1 MNNTKEKFVAKTYA
15 GLENILLEELEQLVA
30 ENCKLSTR
38 AVLFEGDMDTMYRAN
53 YFCRYALRILWQVGE
68 FRFRDNKQF
77 YEEIYKYPAEKV
89 LKSDGTLAFSVTMK
103 DSIFATPLFAA
114 QLAKDA
120 VCDRFREKY
129 DERPSVRKDNPDVQF
144 HIHIMGDHA
153 TLFLDSSGEPLYR
166 RGYRVASHPAQIS
179 EVIAAAMVKLSG
191 WQHDCDLIDPM
202 CGSGTI
208 LIEAAL
214 AALNVP
220 AGFFRRS
227 YGFYRW
233 KTFDRKRWEQIQ
245 DEADIRDDVPV
256 NFYGSDISS
265 RFIGMA
271 KDNICEA
278 RLTDFI
284 LVHRCPMNE
293 SRPVRTPSFV
303 IFNPPYGERL
313 DMEDIEAAYK
323 EIGDTLKQHYAG
335 CTAFIISSNIS
346 ALKNIGLHASKR
358 ITLYN
363 GALEC
368 KFMRFDLYKGSKNS
382 DFHIPQNENS
392 DY

>member
-1 MNNTKEKFVAKTYA
+1 MEKREKFVAKTYA
-15 GLENILLEELEQLVA
+15 GLEEILLEELEQLGA

-103 DSIFATPLFAA
+103 DAIFATPLFAA

-129 DERPSVRKDNPDVQF
+129 DERPSVRKENPDVQF

-191 WQHDCDLIDPM
+191 WQADCDLIDPM

-227 YGFYRW
+227 FGFYRW
-233 KTFDRKRWEQIQ
+233 KTFDQKRWEQIQ

-256 NFYGSDISS
+256 NFYGSDISG

-271 KDNICEA
+271 KDNIREA

-284 LVHRCPMNE
+284 RVRRSPMNE

-313 DMEDIEAAYK
+313 DMEDIETAYK

-335 CTAFIISSNIS
+335 CTAFIISSNIG

-368 KFMRFDLYKGSKNS
+368 KFMRFDLYKGTKNS
-382 DFHIPQNENS
+382 DFRNLQNENS
-392 DY
+392 DN

>member
-1 MNNTKEKFVAKTYA
+1 MEHKEKFVAKTYA
-15 GLENILLEELEQLVA
+15 GLEEILLEELEQLGA

-77 YEEIYKYPAEKV
+77 YEEIYKYPAEKA

-103 DSIFATPLFAA
+103 DAIFSTPLFAA

-129 DERPSVRKDNPDVQF
+129 DERPSVRKENPDVQF

-227 YGFYRW
+227 FGFYRW
-233 KTFDRKRWEQIQ
+233 KTFDQKRWEQIQ

-256 NFYGSDISS
+256 NFYGSDISG

-271 KDNICEA
+271 KDNIREA

-284 LVHRCPMNE
+284 RVHRSPMNE

-323 EIGDTLKQHYAG
+323 EIGDTLKQHYAD

-368 KFMRFDLYKGSKNS
+368 KFMRFDLYKGTKNG
-382 DFHIPQNENS
+382 DFRNLQNENS
-392 DY
+392 DN

>member
-1 MNNTKEKFVAKTYA
+1 MEKREKFVAKTYA
-15 GLENILLEELEQLVA
+15 GLEEILLEELEQLGA

-77 YEEIYKYPAEKV
+77 YEEIYRYPAEKV

-103 DSIFATPLFAA
+103 DAIFATPLFAA

-129 DERPSVRKDNPDVQF
+129 DERPSVRKENPDVQF
-144 HIHIMGDHA
+144 HIHIMGDRA

-227 YGFYRW
+227 FGFYRW
-233 KTFDRKRWEQIQ
+233 KTFDQKRWEQIQ

-271 KDNICEA
+271 KDNIREA

-284 LVHRCPMNE
+284 RVRRSPMNE

-313 DMEDIEAAYK
+313 DMEDIETAYK
-323 EIGDTLKQHYAG
+323 EIGDTLKQHYTG
-335 CTAFIISSNIS
+335 CTAFIISSNIG

-368 KFMRFDLYKGSKNS
+368 KFMRFDLYKGTKNS
-382 DFHIPQNENS
+382 DFRNLQNENS
-392 DY
+392 DN

>member
-1 MNNTKEKFVAKTYA
+1 MEKREKFVAKTYA
-15 GLENILLEELEQLVA
+15 GLEEILLEELEQLGA

-53 YFCRYALRILWQVGE
+53 YFCRYALCILWKVGE

-89 LKSDGTLAFSVTMK
+89 LKSDGTLVFSVTMK
-103 DSIFATPLFAA
+103 DAIFATPLFTA

-129 DERPSVRKDNPDVQF
+129 DERPSVRKENPDVQF

-191 WQHDCDLIDPM
+191 WQADCDLIDPM

-227 YGFYRW
+227 FGFYRW
-233 KTFDRKRWEQIQ
+233 KTFDQKRWEQIQ

-256 NFYGSDISS
+256 NFYGSDISG

-271 KDNICEA
+271 KDNIREA

-284 LVHRCPMNE
+284 RVRRSPMNE

-313 DMEDIEAAYK
+313 DMEDIETAYK

-335 CTAFIISSNIS
+335 CTAFIISSNIG

-368 KFMRFDLYKGSKNS
+368 KFMRFDLYKGTKNS
-382 DFHIPQNENS
+382 DFRNLQNENS
-392 DY
+392 DN

>member
-1 MNNTKEKFVAKTYA
+1 M
-15 GLENILLEELEQLVA
+15 EELEQLGA

-191 WQHDCDLIDPM
+191 WQADCDLIDPM

-284 LVHRCPMNE
+284 RVHRCPMNE

>member
-1 MNNTKEKFVAKTYA
+1 MNKEKFVAKTYA
-15 GLENILLEELEQLVA
+15 GLEEILLEELEQLGA

-53 YFCRYALRILWQVGE
+53 YFCRYALRILWQVGT
-68 FRFRDNKQF
+68 FTFRDNKQF

-144 HIHIMGDHA
+144 HLHIMGNNA

-191 WQHDCDLIDPM
+191 WQGDCDLIDPM

-208 LIEAAL
+208 LIEAAM

-220 AGFFRRS
+220 AGFFRRG

-233 KTFDRKRWEQIQ
+233 KTFDRQRWEQIQ

-256 NFYGSDISS
+256 NFYGSDISG

-271 KDNICEA
+271 KDNIREA

-284 LVHRCPMNE
+284 RVRRCPMSE
-293 SRPVRTPSFV
+293 SRPVHTPSFV

-313 DMEDIEAAYK
+313 DMGDIEQAYK
-323 EIGDTLKQHYAG
+323 EMGDTLKQHYAG
-335 CTAFIISSNIS
+335 CTAFIISSNVG
-346 ALKNIGLHASKR
+346 ALKAIGLHASRR

-368 KFMRFDLYKGSKNS
+368 KFMRFDLYKGSKS
-382 DFHIPQNENS
+382 GDFHIPTNEPS
-392 DY
+392 DN

>member
-1 MNNTKEKFVAKTYA
+1 MEKREKFVAKTYA
-15 GLENILLEELEQLVA
+15 GLEEILLEELEQLGA

-103 DSIFATPLFAA
+103 DAIFSTPLFAA

-129 DERPSVRKDNPDVQF
+129 DERPSVRKENPDVQF

-191 WQHDCDLIDPM
+191 WQHDCDIIDPM

-220 AGFFRRS
+220 AGFFRHS
-227 YGFYRW
+227 FGFYRW
-233 KTFDRKRWEQIQ
+233 KTFNQKRWEQIQ

-271 KDNICEA
+271 KDNIREA

-284 LVHRCPMNE
+284 RVRRSPMSE

-313 DMEDIEAAYK
+313 DMEDIENAYK

-346 ALKNIGLHASKR
+346 DLKNIGLHASKR

-368 KFMRFDLYKGSKNS
+368 KFMRFDLYKGTKNG
-382 DFHIPQNENS
+382 DFRNLQNEES
-392 DY
+392 DN

>member
-1 MNNTKEKFVAKTYA
+1 MEKREKFVAKTYA
-15 GLENILLEELEQLVA
+15 GLEEILLEELEQLGA

-68 FRFRDNKQF
+68 FHFRDNKQF

-89 LKSDGTLAFSVTMK
+89 LKSNGTLAFSVTMK
-103 DSIFATPLFAA
+103 DAIFSTPLFAA

-129 DERPSVRKDNPDVQF
+129 DERPSVRKENPDVQF
-144 HIHIMGDHA
+144 HIHIMGDRA

-191 WQHDCDLIDPM
+191 WQADCDLIDPM

-208 LIEAAL
+208 LIEAVL

-227 YGFYRW
+227 FGFYRW
-233 KTFDRKRWEQIQ
+233 KTFDQKRWEQIQ

-256 NFYGSDISS
+256 NFYGSDISG

-271 KDNICEA
+271 KDNIREA

-284 LVHRCPMNE
+284 RVRRSPMNE

-313 DMEDIEAAYK
+313 DMEDIEQAYK
-323 EIGDTLKQHYAG
+323 EMGDTLKQHYAG
-335 CTAFIISSNIS
+335 CTAFIISSNVN

-358 ITLYN
+358 FTLYN

-368 KFMRFDLYKGSKNS
+368 KFMRFDLYKGTKNG
-382 DFHIPQNENS
+382 DFRNLQNENS
-392 DY
+392 DN

>member
-1 MNNTKEKFVAKTYA
+1 MEKREEFVAKTYA
-15 GLENILLEELEQLVA
+15 GLENILLEELKQLGA

-53 YFCRYALRILWQVGE
+53 YFCRYALCILWKVGE

-103 DSIFATPLFAA
+103 DAIFSTPLFAA

-129 DERPSVRKDNPDVQF
+129 DERPSVRKENPDVQF
-144 HIHIMGDHA
+144 HIHIMGDRA

-227 YGFYRW
+227 FGFYRW
-233 KTFDRKRWEQIQ
+233 KTFDQKRWEQIQ

-256 NFYGSDISS
+256 NFYGSDISG

-271 KDNICEA
+271 KDNIREA

-284 LVHRCPMNE
+284 RVRRSPMNE

-313 DMEDIEAAYK
+313 DMEDIETAYK

-335 CTAFIISSNIS
+335 CTAFIISSNIG

-368 KFMRFDLYKGSKNS
+368 KFMRFDLYKGTKNS
-382 DFHIPQNENS
+382 DFRNLQNENS
-392 DY
+392 DN

>member
-1 MNNTKEKFVAKTYA
+1 MEKREKFVAKTYA
-15 GLENILLEELEQLVA
+15 GLEEILLEELEQLGA

-103 DSIFATPLFAA
+103 DAIFATPLFAA

-129 DERPSVRKDNPDVQF
+129 DERPSVRKENPDVQF
-144 HIHIMGDHA
+144 HLHIMGDRA

-227 YGFYRW
+227 FGFYRW
-233 KTFDRKRWEQIQ
+233 KTFDQKRWEQIQ

-256 NFYGSDISS
+256 NFYGSDISG

-271 KDNICEA
+271 KDNIREA

-284 LVHRCPMNE
+284 RVRRSPMNE

-313 DMEDIEAAYK
+313 DMEDIETAYK

-335 CTAFIISSNIS
+335 CTAFIISSNIG

-368 KFMRFDLYKGSKNS
+368 KFMRFDLYKGTKNG
-382 DFHIPQNENS
+382 DFRNLQNENS
-392 DY
+392 DN